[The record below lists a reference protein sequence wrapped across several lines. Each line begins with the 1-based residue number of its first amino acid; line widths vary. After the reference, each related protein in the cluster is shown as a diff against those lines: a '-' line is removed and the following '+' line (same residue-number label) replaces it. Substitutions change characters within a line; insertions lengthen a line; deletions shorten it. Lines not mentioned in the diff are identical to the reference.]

1 MIDRL
6 LQRGSM
12 FVFSTNQLRA
22 LLDVSDDFQAEAL
35 LDLGEALFF
44 LILSNSR
51 YDRFVST
58 CLDCPN
64 VKE

>member
-1 MIDRL
+1 MWCIYERTYCLLIDRL

-35 LDLGEALFF
+35 LDLGE
-44 LILSNSR
+44 ILLLKILGN
-51 YDRFVST
+51 
-58 CLDCPN
+58 LP
-64 VKE
+64 